1 MPQRGAGASRKRG
14 GAGGGL
20 GPRAGNGGGRLSVRK
35 MRGSHTTQPLPWLP
49 HALCKNTEKM
59 RKTGRHHAIC
69 RQTGTKPHH
78 NGHVPQ
84 PRGYSFMNIR
94 MLPNVRRKKTFSG
107 GRRYFQELEGG
118 RRRKKEVEDICWRKK
133 ELEDITRKSCGLP
146 TPGYSKEAQQPS
158 ATYNYL
164 ATCIHSHVFFGPPA
178 WPFRQKRL
186 YLWHPSLWLGQRR
199 KPNNHTQ

>member
-1 MPQRGAGASRKRG
+1 MPQRGAGANRKRG

-59 RKTGRHHAIC
+59 RKTGGQHAIC

-78 NGHVPQ
+78 NGHIPQ

-107 GRRYFQELEGG
+107 IRRYFQELEGG
-118 RRRKKEVEDICWRKK
+118 RRRKREVEDICWRKTFSGVRRRK
-133 ELEDITRKSCGLP
+133 REVEGVRGHLLEEEGVRGITRKSCGLP
-146 TPGYSKEAQQPS
+146 TPGYSKEA
-158 ATYNYL
+158 
-164 ATCIHSHVFFGPPA
+164 
-178 WPFRQKRL
+178 
-186 YLWHPSLWLGQRR
+186 
-199 KPNNHTQ
+199 

>member
-1 MPQRGAGASRKRG
+1 MPQRGAGASRKRD

-59 RKTGRHHAIC
+59 RKTGRQHAIF

-78 NGHVPQ
+78 NGHAPQ
-84 PRGYSFMNIR
+84 PRGDSFMNIR

-107 GRRYFQELEGG
+107 GRRHFQEVEGVRRRKREEEGGIGHLLELRLFQELEGG
-118 RRRKKEVEDICWRKK
+118 RRRKKE
-133 ELEDITRKSCGLP
+133 LEDILVYASSQVVIG
-146 TPGYSKEAQQPS
+146 S
-158 ATYNYL
+158 
-164 ATCIHSHVFFGPPA
+164 
-178 WPFRQKRL
+178 
-186 YLWHPSLWLGQRR
+186 
-199 KPNNHTQ
+199 

>member
-1 MPQRGAGASRKRG
+1 MTPMPQRGAGASRKRG

-78 NGHVPQ
+78 NGHASQ

-107 GRRYFQELEGG
+107 GRRRKREEEGVRGHLLELRLFQELEGV
-118 RRRKKEVEDICWRKK
+118 RRRKK

-146 TPGYSKEAQQPS
+146 TPGYSKEA
-158 ATYNYL
+158 
-164 ATCIHSHVFFGPPA
+164 
-178 WPFRQKRL
+178 
-186 YLWHPSLWLGQRR
+186 
-199 KPNNHTQ
+199 

>member
-78 NGHVPQ
+78 NGHASQ

-107 GRRYFQELEGG
+107 IRRYFQELEGG
-118 RRRKKEVEDICWRKK
+118 RRRKREVEDICWRK
-133 ELEDITRKSCGLP
+133 TFSGVR
-146 TPGYSKEAQQPS
+146 
-158 ATYNYL
+158 
-164 ATCIHSHVFFGPPA
+164 
-178 WPFRQKRL
+178 
-186 YLWHPSLWLGQRR
+186 RR
-199 KPNNHTQ
+199 KREVEGVRGHYPLKPLSADSGLQQGSLTTVSYL

>member
-118 RRRKKEVEDICWRKK
+118 RRRKKE
-133 ELEDITRKSCGLP
+133 LEDITRKSCGLP

>member
-1 MPQRGAGASRKRG
+1 MPQRGAGANRKRG

-59 RKTGRHHAIC
+59 RKTSRHHAIC

-78 NGHVPQ
+78 NGHAPQ

-107 GRRYFQELEGG
+107 GRRRKREEEGVRGHLLEEEGVRGHYPQKLWPADSGLQQE
-118 RRRKKEVEDICWRKK
+118 
-133 ELEDITRKSCGLP
+133 
-146 TPGYSKEAQQPS
+146 EAQQPS

>member
-1 MPQRGAGASRKRG
+1 MPQRGAGASRKRD

-78 NGHVPQ
+78 NGHAPQ

-107 GRRYFQELEGG
+107 IRRYFQELEGG
-118 RRRKKEVEDICWRKK
+118 RGRKRELEDICWRKK
-133 ELEDITRKSCGLP
+133 ELEALP
-146 TPGYSKEAQQPS
+146 AKTAVCRLR
-158 ATYNYL
+158 ATARGSLTTVSYL
-164 ATCIHSHVFFGPPA
+164 
-178 WPFRQKRL
+178 
-186 YLWHPSLWLGQRR
+186 
-199 KPNNHTQ
+199 